1 MQKLSILSALL
12 LPLLF
17 FFAFTKT
24 DASAAASSGGKLRG
38 IVTDST
44 SGEAVAY
51 ANVYIKSLRLG
62 SPTDNKG
69 YYFIPAIPAGK
80 YKIIVSCIG
89 FRSKEL
95 TAEITE
101 GEIKQLNIQLIP
113 GSIKLE
119 EISVLG
125 NKSVREN
132 EADLG
137 LQKISIKE
145 IQMMPTGVE
154 ADIFKV
160 LQSSPGVSSTGDV
173 TSRYFVRGGNSN
185 QNLVLLNGVTVYY
198 PFHALGIYSTI
209 DPEMISGMEFYKGG
223 FGPEFG
229 GRLSSVLNVLT
240 RDGNKNSFHASGT
253 AGLLSGKASV
263 EGPIPGG
270 SFLVTGRKSYY
281 ARALKKFL
289 NDQDAPFDFYDMSFK
304 VNYANP
310 AILYNGKFTVH
321 GFMSQD
327 MVKNGDP
334 FKEDYSIKNQLFGL
348 NWYQIWASPLLS
360 EITLSSSN
368 FEAEVLPN
376 FSQSKPRN
384 NFVHDFTNRFNFTYI
399 YDSRDELNFGLEN
412 RFISTGLK
420 MQNLYGRNISFDQ
433 SGYGLTGFANYKFY
447 RYENVGFNLGM
458 RINFASI
465 SELRPFLL
473 EPRINVTYKPVP
485 VLALKAGFGRYSQ
498 EMITVS
504 NENDLI
510 SIFEP
515 WTIIQPNI
523 AASEATQLTLGLSYY
538 LTENFSVDLEGYY
551 KYLTNL
557 SEANYNK
564 YFVTDPDYINVNGEA
579 YGFES
584 LVKVQTSGMY
594 LKTGYSLSWSFKID
608 PKGQLYIPKY
618 DLRHSL
624 NILTGYNLGAGFEVN
639 ATWFLNSGLPFS
651 PVTGFYDRLNIN
663 DVWSFQDLSN
673 FKASTIWDRRN
684 LKRLTVYHRLDVGM
698 SKKFT
703 FGFARFTLDASIMNV
718 YNRKNIFYFDRNT
731 GKQVNMLPF
740 LPSVSLKVEL

>member
-1 MQKLSILSALL
+1 MQKLSLLSVVLL
-12 LPLLF
+12 SGLF
-17 FFAFTKT
+17 FLIPPKVNV
-24 DASAAASSGGKLRG
+24 SAGTLAGGKLRG

-44 SGEAVAY
+44 SGEAIAY
-51 ANVYIKSLRLG
+51 ANIQIKDLRLG

-69 YYFIPAIPAGK
+69 YYFIPSIPSGRH
-80 YKIIVSCIG
+80 IVVVSCIG
-89 FRSKEL
+89 YKTKEL
-95 TAEITE
+95 LTEISE
-101 GEIKQLNIQLIP
+101 GQITQLNIQLSP
-113 GSIKLE
+113 GSIRLE
-119 EISVLG
+119 EISVIG
-125 NKSVREN
+125 NKSAREN
-132 EADLG
+132 EIDAG
-137 LQKISIKE
+137 LQKISIRE
-145 IQMMPTGVE
+145 IEMMPTGVE

-240 RDGNKNSFHASGT
+240 RDGNKNSFHGAGT
-253 AGLLSGKASV
+253 AGLLSGKASL

-281 ARALKKFL
+281 AKALKRFL
-289 NDQDAPFDFYDMSFK
+289 NDQEAPFDFYDMSFK

-310 AILYNGKFTVH
+310 ELLYNGKFTAH
-321 GFMSQD
+321 GFFSQD
-327 MVKNGDP
+327 RVQNDDP
-334 FKEDYSIKNQLFGL
+334 FKEDYSIKNGLFGL
-348 NWYQIWASPLLS
+348 NWYQIWASPLFS

-376 FSQSKPRN
+376 FSQSKPRS
-384 NFVHDFTNRFNFTYI
+384 NFVHDITSQWNFTYI
-399 YDSRDELNFGLEN
+399 YDSRDELNFGIEN
-412 RFISTGLK
+412 KFISTGLK
-420 MQNLYGRNISFDQ
+420 MQNLYGRKISFDQ
-433 SGYGLTGFANYKFY
+433 SGYGLAGFANYKFY

-458 RINFASI
+458 RINFASL

-473 EPRINVTYKPVP
+473 EPRINVTYKPLP
-485 VLALKAGFGRYSQ
+485 TLSLKAGLGRYSQ
-498 EMITVS
+498 ELVTVS

-523 AASEATQLTLGLSYY
+523 AASEATQFTLGLSYF

-564 YFVTDPDYINVNGEA
+564 YFVTDPDYINVQGEA
-579 YGFES
+579 YGIES

-594 LKTGYSLSWSFKID
+594 IKAGYSLSWSFKID
-608 PKGQLYIPKY
+608 NKGSRYVPKY

-624 NILTGYNLGAGFEVN
+624 NILAGYDLGRGFEVN

-651 PVTGFYDRLNIN
+651 PVTGFYDRLEID
-663 DVWSFQDLSN
+663 DVWNFQDLNS
-673 FKASTIWDRRN
+673 FKGSTIWDRRN
-684 LKRLTVYHRLDVGM
+684 LERLTVYHRLDVGM
-698 SKKFT
+698 SKKFE
-703 FGFARFTLDASIMNV
+703 FGFAKFALDASIMNV

>member
-1 MQKLSILSALL
+1 MQKLSKLSVILLSALL
-12 LPLLF
+12 F
-17 FFAFTKT
+17 IASSKT
-24 DASAAASSGGKLRG
+24 FASADPLVGGKLRG
-38 IVTDST
+38 IVTDT
-44 SGEAVAY
+44 TNGEAIQY
-51 ANVYIKSLRLG
+51 ANIYIKNLRLG
-62 SPTDNKG
+62 SPTDSKG
-69 YYFIPAIPAGK
+69 YFFIPSIPPGK
-80 YKIIVSCIG
+80 HVITVSCIG
-89 FRSKEL
+89 YKTKEIL
-95 TAEITE
+95 AEIKE
-101 GEIKQLNIQLIP
+101 GQITQLNIQLIP
-113 GSIKLE
+113 SSIRLE
-119 EISVLG
+119 EVSVIG
-125 NKSVREN
+125 NKSAREN
-132 EADLG
+132 EIDVG

-240 RDGNKNSFHASGT
+240 RDGNKNSLHAAGT

-263 EGPIPGG
+263 EGPIHGG

-281 ARALKKFL
+281 AKALKKFL
-289 NDQDAPFDFYDMSFK
+289 NDQEAPFDFYDMSFK

-310 AILYNGKFTVH
+310 ELLYNGKFTAH
-321 GFMSQD
+321 GFFSQD
-327 MVKNGDP
+327 MVKNDDP
-334 FKEDYSIKNQLFGL
+334 FKEDYSIKNRLFGL
-348 NWYQIWASPLLS
+348 NWYQIWASPLFS

-368 FEAEVLPN
+368 FEAEVMPN
-376 FSQSKPRN
+376 LSQSKPRS
-384 NFVHDFTNRFNFTYI
+384 NFVHDITSQWNFTYI
-399 YDSRDELNFGLEN
+399 YDSRDELNFGIEN
-412 RFISTGLK
+412 KFISTGLK
-420 MQNLYGRNISFDQ
+420 MQNLYGKNISFDQ

-447 RYENVGFNLGM
+447 RYENIGFNLGM
-458 RINFASI
+458 RVNFATI

-473 EPRINVTYKPVP
+473 EPRINVTYKPIP
-485 VLALKAGFGRYSQ
+485 TLSLKAGLGRYSQ
-498 EMITVS
+498 EMVTLS

-523 AASEATQLTLGLSYY
+523 AASEATQFTLGLSYF
-538 LTENFSVDLEGYY
+538 LTENFTVDLEGYY

-564 YFVTDPDYINVNGEA
+564 YFVTDPDYINVKGEA
-579 YGFES
+579 YGIES
-584 LVKVQTSGMY
+584 LIKVQTSGMY
-594 LKTGYSLSWSFKID
+594 VKAGYSLSWSFKID
-608 PKGQLYIPKY
+608 SKGVRYVPKY

-624 NILTGYNLGAGFEVN
+624 NILTGYDLGRGFELN

-651 PVTGFYDRLNIN
+651 PITGFYDRLQIDN
-663 DVWSFQDLSN
+663 VWNVQDLTS
-673 FKASTIWDRRN
+673 FRGSTIWDRRN
-684 LKRLTVYHRLDVGM
+684 LERLTVYHRLDIGM
-698 SKKFT
+698 SKKFN
-703 FGFARFTLDASIMNV
+703 FGFAQFTLDASIMNV
-718 YNRKNIFYFDRNT
+718 YNRKNIFYFDKNT